1 MLPPSTLSLHSC
13 LSLIFSLDTRLSPL
27 ASFDHFRRAH
37 DYHRRNRQAKCRGGL
52 EIDHQFK
59 LRRLLDGTAS
69 RLGHFQNLL
78 DKNCRTLIG
87 LSRIS
92 TIRHQAPL
100 STKSPLSN
108 IAGSLFFAPD

>member
-1 MLPPSTLSLHSC
+1 MITTGGIVRPSAVAVLR
-13 LSLIFSLDTRLSPL
+13 LIISSNFVGCSTGRPAGL
-27 ASFDHFRRAH
+27 AP
-37 DYHRRNRQAKCRGGL
+37 
-52 EIDHQFK
+52 
-59 LRRLLDGTAS
+59 
-69 RLGHFQNLL
+69 FQNLL

-108 IAGSLFFAPD
+108 IAGSLFFAARSAIRLLWELKSELDAAARAVRCYLS